1 MNKTLLFGAM
11 LMMQKP
17 KKEGFIMFY
26 KRILTLSILAALLLL
41 VVGLLPVHGEGEIY
55 DKVVRLHVLA
65 NSDSEED
72 QAVKLAVRDA
82 ILGVTVPL
90 LQDCETREEAV
101 ACLEAKHSL
110 LIETAQTV
118 LREKGFDDA
127 VSIEMGLEDYPTRT
141 YDSLCFPAGEYISMR
156 ISLGEGAGQN
166 WWCCL
171 FPPLCLGAATVSEKG
186 AEDACISVG
195 FTPTQYK
202 IITESDKPVYRA
214 RFKILE
220 LFGR

>member
-1 MNKTLLFGAM
+1 
-11 LMMQKP
+11 
-17 KKEGFIMFY
+17 MFY
-26 KRILTLSILAALLLL
+26 KRILALSIFAALALLL
-41 VVGLLPVHGEGEIY
+41 VGLLPVHGEEEIY
-55 DKVVRLHVLA
+55 NKVVRLHVLA

-82 ILGVTVPL
+82 VLNVTVPL
-90 LQDCETREEAV
+90 LQNCQTREEAV
-101 ACLEAKHSL
+101 FLLEKNREL
-110 LIETAQTV
+110 LTQTAQTV
-118 LREKGFDDA
+118 LHKQGFDDD
-127 VSIEMGLEDYPTRT
+127 VHIEMGLEEYPTRT
-141 YDSLCFPAGEYISMR
+141 YDSLCFPAGEYVSMR
-156 ISLGEGAGQN
+156 VEIGEADGQN

-171 FPPLCLGAATVSEKG
+171 FPPLCLDTATVGKQT

-220 LFGR
+220 WMGN

>member
-1 MNKTLLFGAM
+1 
-11 LMMQKP
+11 
-17 KKEGFIMFY
+17 MFY
-26 KRILTLSILAALLLL
+26 KRILTLSIMAALLLL
-41 VVGLLPVHGEGEIY
+41 AVGLLPVHGEGEIY
-55 DKVVRLHVLA
+55 NKVVRLHVLA
-65 NSDSEED
+65 NSNSEED

-82 ILGVTVPL
+82 ILDFTVPL
-90 LQDCETREEAV
+90 LQDCNTRQEAV
-101 ACLEAKHSL
+101 ERLEGNSIHL
-110 LIETAQTV
+110 TEIAQTV
-118 LREKGFDDA
+118 LREHGFDDT
-127 VSIEMGLEDYPTRT
+127 VSIEMGLENYPTRT

-156 ISLGEGAGQN
+156 VSLGEGAGQN

-171 FPPLCLGAATVSEKG
+171 FPPLCLGAATVREEA

-220 LFGR
+220 FLGQ

>member
-1 MNKTLLFGAM
+1 
-11 LMMQKP
+11 
-17 KKEGFIMFY
+17 MFY
-26 KRILTLSILAALLLL
+26 KRILTLSVIAALCLL
-41 VVGLLPVHGEGEIY
+41 VAGLLPVHGEEEIY

-65 NSDSEED
+65 NSNSEED

-82 ILGVTVPL
+82 ILEVTVPL
-90 LQDCETREEAV
+90 LQDCQSKEDAV
-101 ACLEAKHSL
+101 ALLEQNRSI
-110 LIETAQTV
+110 LIETAQSV
-118 LREKGFDDA
+118 LLKEGFDDS

-156 ISLGEGAGQN
+156 VNIGEAEGQN

-171 FPPLCLGAATVSEKG
+171 FPPLCLGVTTVNEKA

-220 LFGR
+220 LLGQ

>member
-1 MNKTLLFGAM
+1 MFF
-11 LMMQKP
+11 
-17 KKEGFIMFY
+17 KK
-26 KRILTLSILAALLLL
+26 ILTLSIVAALLLL
-41 VVGLLPVHGEGEIY
+41 GVGLLPVHGEEEIY
-55 DKVVRLHVLA
+55 NKVVRLHVLA

-82 ILGVTVPL
+82 ILDVTVPL
-90 LQDCETREEAV
+90 LQDCDTREEAV
-101 ACLEAKHSL
+101 RLLEENQSL
-110 LIETAQTV
+110 FIKAAQAV
-118 LREKGFDDA
+118 LREHGFDDS

-156 ISLGEGAGQN
+156 VSLGEGEGQN

-171 FPPLCLGAATVSEKG
+171 FPPLCLGAATVKEQA

-220 LFGR
+220 FFNE

>member
-1 MNKTLLFGAM
+1 
-11 LMMQKP
+11 
-17 KKEGFIMFY
+17 MFY
-26 KRILTLSILAALLLL
+26 KRILTLSIIAAMLLLAI
-41 VVGLLPVHGEGEIY
+41 GLLPVHGEEEIY

-72 QAVKLAVRDA
+72 QAVKLMVRDA
-82 ILGVTVPL
+82 ILDVTVPL
-90 LQDCETREEAV
+90 LQDCRTKEEAV
-101 ACLEAKHSL
+101 LLLEENRSL
-110 LIETAQTV
+110 LTETAKEV
-118 LREKGFDDA
+118 LHEQGFDDA
-127 VSIEMGLEDYPTRT
+127 VNIEMGLEDYPTRT

-156 ISLGEGAGQN
+156 VSLGEGEGQN

-171 FPPLCLGAATVSEKG
+171 FPPLCLGAATVNEKN

-220 LFGR
+220 LFGK

>member
-1 MNKTLLFGAM
+1 
-11 LMMQKP
+11 
-17 KKEGFIMFY
+17 MFY
-26 KRILTLSILAALLLL
+26 KKILTLSVIAAICLL
-41 VVGLLPVHGEGEIY
+41 VMGLLPVHGEEEIY

-72 QAVKLAVRDA
+72 QSVKLAVRDA
-82 ILGVTVPL
+82 ILEVTVPL
-90 LQDCETREEAV
+90 LQNCQTKEEAV
-101 ACLEAKHSL
+101 QLLEENRTL
-110 LIETAQTV
+110 LTETAQTV
-118 LREKGFDDA
+118 LREEGFDDS
-127 VSIEMGLEDYPTRT
+127 VSIEMELEDYPTRT

-156 ISLGEGAGQN
+156 VSLGEGEGRN

-171 FPPLCLGAATVSEKG
+171 FPPLCLDAATVGKEV

-220 LFGR
+220 LLEQQR

>member
-1 MNKTLLFGAM
+1 MFF
-11 LMMQKP
+11 
-17 KKEGFIMFY
+17 KK
-26 KRILTLSILAALLLL
+26 ILTLSIVAALLLL
-41 VVGLLPVHGEGEIY
+41 GVGLLPVHGEEEIY
-55 DKVVRLHVLA
+55 NKVVRLHVLA

-82 ILGVTVPL
+82 ILDVTVPL
-90 LQDCETREEAV
+90 LQDCDTREEAV
-101 ACLEAKHSL
+101 RLLEENQSL
-110 LIETAQTV
+110 FIKAAQAV
-118 LREKGFDDA
+118 LREHGFDDS

-156 ISLGEGAGQN
+156 VSLGEGAGQN

-171 FPPLCLGAATVSEKG
+171 FPPLCLGAATVKEQA

-220 LFGR
+220 FFNE

>member
-1 MNKTLLFGAM
+1 
-11 LMMQKP
+11 
-17 KKEGFIMFY
+17 MFY
-26 KRILTLSILAALLLL
+26 KKILTLSIIAALCLL
-41 VVGLLPVHGEGEIY
+41 VVGLLPVHGEEEIY

-65 NSDSEED
+65 NSDSDED

-82 ILGVTVPL
+82 ILEVTVPL
-90 LQDCETREEAV
+90 LQNCKTKEEAV
-101 ACLEAKHSL
+101 ALLEEKRFFL
-110 LIETAQTV
+110 TETAQNV
-118 LREKGFDDA
+118 LRKEGIEDS
-127 VSIEMGLEDYPTRT
+127 VTIEMGLEDYPTRT

-156 ISLGEGAGQN
+156 VSLGEGEGQN

-171 FPPLCLGAATVSEKG
+171 FPPLCLDAATVGKEV

-220 LFGR
+220 LFGK

>member
-1 MNKTLLFGAM
+1 MKTIVMYSITQMLALTVLL
-11 LMMQKP
+11 
-17 KKEGFIMFY
+17 
-26 KRILTLSILAALLLL
+26 AL
-41 VVGLLPVHGEGEIY
+41 PTNGEEQIY
-55 DKVVRLHVLA
+55 EDVLRLHVLA

-82 ILGVTVPL
+82 VLNVTAPL
-90 LQDCETREEAV
+90 LQNCQTREEAV
-101 ACLEAKHSL
+101 FLLEKNREL
-110 LIETAQTV
+110 LTQTAQTV
-118 LREKGFDDA
+118 LHEQGFDDD
-127 VSIEMGLEDYPTRT
+127 VHIEMGLEEYPTRT
-141 YDSLCFPAGEYISMR
+141 YDSLCFPAGEYVSMR
-156 ISLGEGAGQN
+156 VEIGEADGQN

-171 FPPLCLGAATVSEKG
+171 FPPLCLDTATVGKQT

-220 LFGR
+220 WMGN

>member
-1 MNKTLLFGAM
+1 
-11 LMMQKP
+11 
-17 KKEGFIMFY
+17 MFY
-26 KRILTLSILAALLLL
+26 KRILTLAIFAAILLL
-41 VVGLLPVHGEGEIY
+41 VVGLLPVHGEEEIY

-72 QAVKLAVRDA
+72 QAVKLKVRDA
-82 ILGVTVPL
+82 ILAITVPL
-90 LQDCETREEAV
+90 LQNCETKEEAV
-101 ACLEAKHSL
+101 ALLEENQTLFVEAAK
-110 LIETAQTV
+110 AV
-118 LREKGFDDA
+118 LQEEGFDDT
-127 VSIEMGLEDYPTRT
+127 VSIEMGLEEYPTRT

-156 ISLGEGAGQN
+156 VSLGTGEGQN

-171 FPPLCLGAATVSEKG
+171 FPPLCLGAATVRDED

-220 LFGR
+220 LLGQ

>member
-1 MNKTLLFGAM
+1 
-11 LMMQKP
+11 
-17 KKEGFIMFY
+17 MFY
-26 KRILTLSILAALLLL
+26 KRILTLSVIAAICLL
-41 VVGLLPVHGEGEIY
+41 VVGLLPVHGEEEIY

-72 QAVKLAVRDA
+72 QAVKLKVRDA
-82 ILGVTVPL
+82 ILEVTVPL
-90 LQDCETREEAV
+90 LQNCQTKEEAIV
-101 ACLEAKHSL
+101 LLEESRPL
-110 LIETAQTV
+110 LTQTAQTV
-118 LREKGFDDA
+118 LRAEGFDDT

-156 ISLGEGAGQN
+156 VSLGTGEGQN

-171 FPPLCLGAATVSEKG
+171 FPPLCLGAATVRDED

-220 LFGR
+220 LLGQ

>member
-1 MNKTLLFGAM
+1 
-11 LMMQKP
+11 
-17 KKEGFIMFY
+17 MFY
-26 KRILTLSILAALLLL
+26 KRILTLAIFAAILLL
-41 VVGLLPVHGEGEIY
+41 VVGLLPVHGEEEIY

-72 QAVKLAVRDA
+72 QAVKLKVRDS
-82 ILGVTVPL
+82 ILALTVPL
-90 LQDCETREEAV
+90 LQNCETKEEAV
-101 ACLEAKHSL
+101 ALLEENQTLFVEA
-110 LIETAQTV
+110 AQAV
-118 LREKGFDDA
+118 LQEEGFDDA
-127 VSIEMGLEDYPTRT
+127 VSIEMGLEEYPTRT

-156 ISLGEGAGQN
+156 VSLGTGEGQN

-171 FPPLCLGAATVSEKG
+171 FPPLCLGAATVRDED

-220 LFGR
+220 LLGQ

>member
-1 MNKTLLFGAM
+1 
-11 LMMQKP
+11 
-17 KKEGFIMFY
+17 MFY
-26 KRILTLSILAALLLL
+26 KRILTLSILAALALL
-41 VVGLLPVHGEGEIY
+41 VFGVLPVHGEEEIY
-55 DKVVRLHVLA
+55 NKVVRLHVLA

-82 ILGVTVPL
+82 ILNVTVPL
-90 LQDCETREEAV
+90 LQDCQTREEAV
-101 ACLEAKHSL
+101 LLLEENREL
-110 LIETAQTV
+110 LTQTAQTV
-118 LREKGFDDA
+118 LREQGFDDA
-127 VSIEMGLEDYPTRT
+127 VHIEMGLEDYPTRT
-141 YDSLCFPAGEYISMR
+141 YDSLCFPAGEYVSMR
-156 ISLGEGAGQN
+156 VELGDAEGQN

-171 FPPLCLGAATVSEKG
+171 FPPLCLDTATVGKQT

-220 LFGR
+220 WMGN

>member
-1 MNKTLLFGAM
+1 M
-11 LMMQKP
+11 LDDAET
-17 KKEGFIMFY
+17 KKEVFMFY
-26 KRILTLSILAALLLL
+26 KRILTLSVIAALCLL
-41 VVGLLPVHGEGEIY
+41 VLGLLPVHGEEEIY
-55 DKVVRLHVLA
+55 NKVVRLHVLA

-72 QAVKLAVRDA
+72 QTVKLAVRDA
-82 ILGVTVPL
+82 ILEVTVPL
-90 LQDCETREEAV
+90 LQNCKTKEDAVSVLEENRT
-101 ACLEAKHSL
+101 L
-110 LIETAQTV
+110 LTETAQTV
-118 LREKGFDDA
+118 LQEEGFDDV

-156 ISLGEGAGQN
+156 VSLGEGEGQN

-171 FPPLCLGAATVSEKG
+171 FPPLCLGAATVGEDV

-214 RFKILE
+214 RFKLLE
-220 LFGR
+220 LFEKQ

>member
-1 MNKTLLFGAM
+1 MV
-11 LMMQKP
+11 
-17 KKEGFIMFY
+17 Y
-26 KRILTLSILAALLLL
+26 KRILMLSVMAALLLL
-41 VVGLLPVHGEGEIY
+41 CVGFLPVQGEEEIY
-55 DKVVRLHVLA
+55 NKVVRLHVLA

-82 ILGVTVPL
+82 ILDVTVPL
-90 LQDCETREEAV
+90 LQDCQTQEEAI
-101 ACLEAKHSL
+101 ARLEENHPL
-110 LIETAQTV
+110 FVEVAQTV
-118 LREKGFDDA
+118 LREHGFDDT
-127 VSIEMGLEDYPTRT
+127 VLIEMGLEDYPTRT

-156 ISLGEGAGQN
+156 VSLGEGEGQN

-171 FPPLCLGAATVSEKG
+171 FPPLCLGAATVGKEV

-220 LFGR
+220 LLEQQR

>member
-1 MNKTLLFGAM
+1 
-11 LMMQKP
+11 
-17 KKEGFIMFY
+17 MFY
-26 KRILTLSILAALLLL
+26 KRILTLSIFAAILLLL
-41 VVGLLPVHGEGEIY
+41 VGLLPVHGEGEIY

-65 NSDSEED
+65 NSNSEED
-72 QAVKLAVRDA
+72 QAVKLEVRDA
-82 ILGVTVPL
+82 ILAVTVPL
-90 LQDCETREEAV
+90 LQNCQTREEAV
-101 ACLEAKHSL
+101 LLLEENRTILTEAARS
-110 LIETAQTV
+110 V
-118 LREKGFDDA
+118 LRERGFDDT
-127 VSIEMGLEDYPTRT
+127 VSIEMGLESYPTRT

-156 ISLGEGAGQN
+156 VSLGQGEGQN

-171 FPPLCLGAATVSEKG
+171 FPPLCLDAATVGKEV

-220 LFGR
+220 LLGQ

>member
-1 MNKTLLFGAM
+1 
-11 LMMQKP
+11 
-17 KKEGFIMFY
+17 MFY
-26 KRILTLSILAALLLL
+26 KRILTLSVIAAMLLL
-41 VVGLLPVHGEGEIY
+41 VIGLLPVHGEDEIY
-55 DKVVRLHVLA
+55 NKVVRLHVLA

-72 QAVKLAVRDA
+72 QAVKIAVRDA
-82 ILGVTVPL
+82 ILDVTVPL
-90 LQDCETREEAV
+90 LQDCKTKEEAV
-101 ACLEAKHSL
+101 TLLEANRPFL
-110 LIETAQTV
+110 TEAAQAV
-118 LREKGFDDA
+118 LQKEGFDDA

-156 ISLGEGAGQN
+156 VNIGEAEGQN

-171 FPPLCLGAATVSEKG
+171 FPPLCLGAATVNEKK

-220 LFGR
+220 LFGK

>member
-1 MNKTLLFGAM
+1 
-11 LMMQKP
+11 
-17 KKEGFIMFY
+17 MFY
-26 KRILTLSILAALLLL
+26 KRILTLSVLAALCLLA
-41 VVGLLPVHGEGEIY
+41 VGLLPVHGEEEIY

-72 QAVKLAVRDA
+72 QSVKLMVRDA
-82 ILGVTVPL
+82 ILEVTVPL
-90 LQDCETREEAV
+90 LQECKTKEEAV
-101 ACLEAKHSL
+101 TLLEANRPL
-110 LIETAQTV
+110 LTETAQAI
-118 LREKGFDDA
+118 LQERGFDDT

-156 ISLGEGAGQN
+156 VSLGTGAGQN

-171 FPPLCLGAATVSEKG
+171 FPPLCLGAATVNAKN

-220 LFGR
+220 LLGQ

>member
-1 MNKTLLFGAM
+1 
-11 LMMQKP
+11 
-17 KKEGFIMFY
+17 MFY
-26 KRILTLSILAALLLL
+26 KKILTLSIVAALLLL
-41 VVGLLPVHGEGEIY
+41 VIGLLPVHGEEEIY

-65 NSDSEED
+65 NSDDEED

-82 ILGVTVPL
+82 ILAVTVPL
-90 LQDCETREEAV
+90 LQDCTTKEEAIKR
-101 ACLEAKHSL
+101 LEENRAL
-110 LIETAQTV
+110 LTKTAQDV
-118 LREKGFDDA
+118 LREANFDDT
-127 VSIEMGLEDYPTRT
+127 VHIEMGLESYPTRS

-156 ISLGEGAGQN
+156 VSLGKGEGQN

-171 FPPLCLGAATVSEKG
+171 FPPLCLGAATVNEEV

-220 LFGR
+220 LLGKGE

>member
-1 MNKTLLFGAM
+1 
-11 LMMQKP
+11 
-17 KKEGFIMFY
+17 MFY
-26 KRILTLSILAALLLL
+26 KRILTLAIFAAILLL
-41 VVGLLPVHGEGEIY
+41 VVGLLPVHGEEEIY

-72 QAVKLAVRDA
+72 QAVKLKVRDA
-82 ILGVTVPL
+82 ILAITVPL
-90 LQDCETREEAV
+90 LQNCETKEEAV
-101 ACLEAKHSL
+101 TLLEENQTLFVEA
-110 LIETAQTV
+110 AQAV
-118 LREKGFDDA
+118 LQEEGFDDT

-156 ISLGEGAGQN
+156 VSLGTGEGQN

-171 FPPLCLGAATVSEKG
+171 FPPLCLGAATVRDED

-220 LFGR
+220 LLGQ

>member
-1 MNKTLLFGAM
+1 
-11 LMMQKP
+11 
-17 KKEGFIMFY
+17 MFY
-26 KRILTLSILAALLLL
+26 KRILTLSVIAAICLL
-41 VVGLLPVHGEGEIY
+41 VMGLLPVHGEEEIY

-72 QAVKLAVRDA
+72 QSVKLAVRDA
-82 ILGVTVPL
+82 ILEVTVPL
-90 LQDCETREEAV
+90 LQNCQTKEEAV
-101 ACLEAKHSL
+101 QLLEENRTL
-110 LIETAQTV
+110 LTETAQTV
-118 LREKGFDDA
+118 LREEGFDDS
-127 VSIEMGLEDYPTRT
+127 VSIEMELEDYPTRT

-156 ISLGEGAGQN
+156 VSLGEGEGRN

-171 FPPLCLGAATVSEKG
+171 FPPLCLDAATVGKEV

-220 LFGR
+220 LLEQQR

>member
-1 MNKTLLFGAM
+1 
-11 LMMQKP
+11 
-17 KKEGFIMFY
+17 MFY
-26 KRILTLSILAALLLL
+26 KRILTLSLIAATLLLAI
-41 VVGLLPVHGEGEIY
+41 GLLPVHGEEEIY
-55 DKVVRLHVLA
+55 EKVVRLHVLA
-65 NSDSEED
+65 NSDDEED
-72 QAVKLAVRDA
+72 QAVKIAVRDA
-82 ILGVTVPL
+82 ILEVTVPL
-90 LQDCETREEAV
+90 LQDCENKEEAV
-101 ACLEAKHSL
+101 ALLEKNRAL
-110 LIETAQTV
+110 LTETAQAV
-118 LREKGFDDA
+118 LQKEGFEDS

-156 ISLGEGAGQN
+156 VNIGEAEGEN

-171 FPPLCLGAATVSEKG
+171 FPPLCLGAATVKEQE

-220 LFGR
+220 LLGR

>member
-1 MNKTLLFGAM
+1 M
-11 LMMQKP
+11 LDDAET
-17 KKEGFIMFY
+17 KKEVFMFY
-26 KRILTLSILAALLLL
+26 KRILTLSIIVALCLL
-41 VVGLLPVHGEGEIY
+41 VVGLLPVHGEEEIY
-55 DKVVRLHVLA
+55 NKVVRLHVLA

-72 QAVKLAVRDA
+72 QTVKLAVRDA
-82 ILGVTVPL
+82 ILEVTVPL
-90 LQDCETREEAV
+90 LQNCKTKEEAV
-101 ACLEAKHSL
+101 ALLEENRTL
-110 LIETAQTV
+110 LTETAQTV
-118 LREKGFDDA
+118 LQKEGFDDV

-156 ISLGEGAGQN
+156 VSLGEGEGQN

-171 FPPLCLGAATVSEKG
+171 FPPLCLGAATVGEDV

-214 RFKILE
+214 RFKLLE
-220 LFGR
+220 LFEKQ

>member
-1 MNKTLLFGAM
+1 
-11 LMMQKP
+11 
-17 KKEGFIMFY
+17 MFY
-26 KRILTLSILAALLLL
+26 KQILTLSLIVALCLL
-41 VVGLLPVHGEGEIY
+41 VMGLLPVQGEKEIY

-65 NSDSEED
+65 NSNTAED

-82 ILGVTVPL
+82 VLEVTVPL
-90 LQDCETREEAV
+90 LQNCQTKEEAV
-101 ACLEAKHSL
+101 LLLEENRAL
-110 LIETAQTV
+110 LTETAQTV
-118 LREKGFDDA
+118 LEREGFDDT
-127 VSIEMGLEDYPTRT
+127 VSIAMGLEEYPTRT

-156 ISLGEGAGQN
+156 VSLGEGEGQN

-171 FPPLCLGAATVSEKG
+171 FPPLCLGAATVNEKE

-220 LFGR
+220 LFGK

>member
-1 MNKTLLFGAM
+1 M
-11 LMMQKP
+11 LDDAET
-17 KKEGFIMFY
+17 KKEVFMFY
-26 KRILTLSILAALLLL
+26 KKILTLSIIAALCLL
-41 VVGLLPVHGEGEIY
+41 VVGLLPVHGEEEIY

-65 NSDSEED
+65 NSDSDED

-82 ILGVTVPL
+82 ILEVTVPL
-90 LQDCETREEAV
+90 LQNCKTKEEAV
-101 ACLEAKHSL
+101 ALLEENRFFL
-110 LIETAQTV
+110 TETAQNV
-118 LREKGFDDA
+118 LRKEGFEDS
-127 VSIEMGLEDYPTRT
+127 VTIEMGLEDYPTRT

-156 ISLGEGAGQN
+156 VSLGEGEGQN

-171 FPPLCLGAATVSEKG
+171 FPPLCLDAATVGKEV

-220 LFGR
+220 LFGK

>member
-1 MNKTLLFGAM
+1 M
-11 LMMQKP
+11 LDDAET
-17 KKEGFIMFY
+17 KKEGFVMFY
-26 KRILTLSILAALLLL
+26 KRILTLSIIAALLLL
-41 VVGLLPVHGEGEIY
+41 AVGLLPVHGEEEIY

-65 NSDSEED
+65 NSNSDED
-72 QAVKLAVRDA
+72 QAVKPAVRDA
-82 ILGVTVPL
+82 VLNVTVPL
-90 LQDCETREEAV
+90 LQDCNTREEAI
-101 ACLEAKHSL
+101 ARLETNRPL
-110 LIETAQTV
+110 LIETAKNI
-118 LREKGFDDA
+118 LRERGFEDT
-127 VSIEMGLEDYPTRT
+127 VSMEMGLEDYPTRT

-156 ISLGEGAGQN
+156 ISLGAGEGQN

-171 FPPLCLGAATVSEKG
+171 FPPLCLGAATVNEKV

-220 LFGR
+220 FFNE